1 MDIPITHKR
10 MYRMKFISKVV
21 LVFILGAIVG
31 CGSHIAC
38 CDAEALSGRAT
49 WLGNLSW
56 RPCLNKSDWQYFNLV
71 ANSRGDNL
79 YSRADDIATREVQPS
94 PGDYWCNGSYVDTAW
109 AKRKAAL
116 LHARC
121 KLTYSWGTWLELDGI
136 SSIIYNVTYI
146 FSAPCKILK
155 TLRCSD
161 GILGWLKDVVSIFIC
176 VVLAFMGL
184 FVETVLGI
192 VVHPI
197 ETLANICGI
206 MNFGEGWFNYFIH
219 TNIITSLWDLFW
231 GGVIYPLWQALVF
244 WL

>member
-1 MDIPITHKR
+1 
-10 MYRMKFISKVV
+10 MKLSKAVILATV
-21 LVFILGAIVG
+21 LGAMVG
-31 CGSHIAC
+31 CGSRTDC
-38 CDAEALSGRAT
+38 ESAEALSGAT
-49 WLGNLSW
+49 AWMGNLSW
-56 RPCLNKSDWQYFNLV
+56 SPSLNKSDRQYYTLLI
-71 ANSRGDNL
+71 NSRGDSL
-79 YSRADDIATREVQPS
+79 LSWAEDVKKGDVQPS
-94 PGDYWCNGSYVDTAW
+94 SGDSWASYSYTDTAW